1 MNTSSL
7 DEEMEGKGKLIELFG
22 YTRASTTDE
31 GKLKDIEVYFD
42 QEKFIKDVKEDEDT
56 DKM

>member
-22 YTRASTTDE
+22 YTRASTTDD

-42 QEKFIKDVKEDEDT
+42 QEKFIKDVKEEDSDT
-56 DKM
+56 M